1 MKIPTHTKQSQ
12 ILKDLNPGYID
23 LLERMLT
30 FNPSKRITVEEILN
44 HDLVKS
50 FRKKEEE
57 TVAKK
62 MISTPIDD
70 NKKYSVE

>member
-30 FNPSKRITVEEILN
+30 FNPSKRITVE
-44 HDLVKS
+44 
-50 FRKKEEE
+50 
-57 TVAKK
+57 
-62 MISTPIDD
+62 
-70 NKKYSVE
+70 